1 MLRWFRGGRWSQA
14 GLRPRTK
21 RAAFAELYAI
31 AEIRLLGQLA
41 GHGQEC
47 RARVEADRPA
57 ARTDASGDFP
67 SDDTAAAANVKDA
80 LPGGDA
86 EQVEIGLARVD
97 FVLRFGAE
105 LEPTCELARLRG
117 VRAGSV
123 APEALSS
130 VLAHVPIPQLR
141 ILKNLPWSL
150 LQIAIQAAIGQRSV
164 QIEEQRKR
172 LQLLVP
178 PRLSNLVLDGLLRW
192 AAPGCT

>member
-67 SDDTAAAANVKDA
+67 SDDTAAAANVENP
-80 LPGGDA
+80 LTGGDA

-105 LEPTCELARLRG
+105 LEPTGELTRLRG

-123 APEALSS
+123 APETLSS
-130 VLAHVPIPQLR
+130 VLAHVPIPR
-141 ILKNLPWSL
+141 HRTLKNLPMVPVPSRDP
-150 LQIAIQAAIGQRSV
+150 APASSV
-164 QIEEQRKR
+164 
-172 LQLLVP
+172 
-178 PRLSNLVLDGLLRW
+178 S
-192 AAPGCT
+192 